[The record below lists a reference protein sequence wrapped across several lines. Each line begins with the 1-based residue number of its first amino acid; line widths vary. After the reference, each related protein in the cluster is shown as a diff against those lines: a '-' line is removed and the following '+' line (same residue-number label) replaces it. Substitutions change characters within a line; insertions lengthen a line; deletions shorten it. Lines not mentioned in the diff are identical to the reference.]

1 MSLDDGRPARDP
13 RRSAQRVVI
22 GRKRSRRLAILVGV
36 LVSLGL
42 IAYLAA
48 GHIVQVRD
56 VGESVRWSWVW
67 IGMACAM
74 GSYAMVGC
82 ALGELLQLLGYP
94 LGWAEL
100 LGIALVSTTANYFV
114 STAGVSGFALKA
126 HLLRKRKVPY
136 GITVTASVLSSA
148 ILYMVLAAI
157 IGQGMVYL
165 ILHLN
170 GTKFAIMESALGLV
184 VLLAIALPI
193 MSLFFNAKL
202 RGRITQKLFHWA
214 NRATY
219 LFSKSEIPREEFY
232 AFEEQLN
239 LGLDRVRQD
248 KGRLTMTVFYTC
260 MDWGLCM
267 MCLFCAFKAVGVR
280 LPVGHL
286 SAGFTAGQA
295 ATLIPFLPGGLGVLE
310 GSMTKVFESLGI
322 VWEKA
327 FVAVLLYRLAY
338 YMVPGLISVLV
349 LWGLKVSEPA
359 LIEDTVLSTL
369 PEELRQRAADLER
382 RRKK

>member
-1 MSLDDGRPARDP
+1 MSDEPSHLSRDP
-13 RRSAQRVVI
+13 RKSAQRVVL
-22 GRKRSRRLAILVGV
+22 GRKRGKRLALFLGV
-36 LVSLGL
+36 LASLGI
-42 IAYLAA
+42 IAYMVLGHLA
-48 GHIVQVRD
+48 QVRD
-56 VGESVRWSWVW
+56 VGENVRWIWVW
-67 IGMACAM
+67 AAVACAL

-82 ALGELLQLLGYP
+82 ALGELLTLLGYT

-114 STAGVSGFALKA
+114 STAGISGFALKA

-136 GITVTASVLSSA
+136 GITVSASVLSSA

-157 IGQGMVYL
+157 IGQGLIYL
-165 ILHLN
+165 VLHLR
-170 GTKFAIMESALGLV
+170 GTKIAVMESALGLL
-184 VLLAIALPI
+184 VLLAVAVPV
-193 MSLFFNAKL
+193 MVLFFNRQL
-202 RGRITQKLFHWA
+202 RGRITQRLFHWA

-219 LFSKSEIPREEFY
+219 LLSKSEIPREEFY
-232 AFEEQLN
+232 AFEEQLG
-239 LGLDRVRQD
+239 LGLERVRQD
-248 KGRLTMTVFYTC
+248 KLRLTTTVAFTC
-260 MDWGLCM
+260 ADWGLCM
-267 MCLFCAFKAVGVR
+267 TCLFCAFKAVGVR

-286 SAGFTAGQA
+286 SAGFTVGQA

-322 VWEKA
+322 AWEKA

-369 PEELRQRAADLER
+369 PEELRQRAADLEHR
-382 RRKK
+382 RNK